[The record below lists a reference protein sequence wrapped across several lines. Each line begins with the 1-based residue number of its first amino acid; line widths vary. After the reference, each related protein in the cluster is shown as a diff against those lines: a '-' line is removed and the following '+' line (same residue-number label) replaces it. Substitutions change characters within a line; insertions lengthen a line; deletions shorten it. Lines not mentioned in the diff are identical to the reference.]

1 MFFYPSEDAD
11 LISAYRKAE
20 SSKAF
25 QSFLGEIAQN
35 SYALLRDVVNKLAT
49 ADCLLSLAQVALQA
63 NYVRPEFT
71 DDNMIEIIDGRHP
84 MVEVLSSDPY
94 VPNSITMGDGDAR
107 SKIITGPNMGGSVLF
122 EINFLVSNIRFL
134 AKVVVSG

>member
-1 MFFYPSEDAD
+1 MEVRSFHYPSGEAN

-25 QSFLGEIAQN
+25 QSFLGDIAQN
-35 SYALLRDVVNKLAT
+35 SYTLLRDAVNKLAT
-49 ADCLLSLAQVALQA
+49 ADCLLSLAQVALQD

-84 MVEVLSSDPY
+84 MVEALSSDPY
-94 VPNSITMGDGDAR
+94 VSNSITMGDGEAR
-107 SKIITGPNMGGSVLF
+107 SKIITGPNMGGLVFPF
-122 EINFLVSNIRFL
+122 EI
-134 AKVVVSG
+134 